1 MKTNNF
7 PRLRKNQNCTV
18 KLQEMSSKVSQK
30 RKDKNLWGNA
40 QEAMNCWWWC
50 EVFQPVWMSI
60 WRVLQKPKPGLPH
73 GKENMLDRDKD
84 VFSAIKK
91 MKSCYL
97 HKSAFCLGQVRCL
110 SIHNSILFLER
121 PQSELLALSWCLS
134 AFLNSRTRVL
144 TPLSCFVGS
153 THTCCQRIY
162 TEETHTLK

>member
-1 MKTNNF
+1 MSWRDPCALVVIAAISAINCKIKKKTS
-7 PRLRKNQNCTV
+7 L
-18 KLQEMSSKVSQK
+18 
-30 RKDKNLWGNA
+30 
-40 QEAMNCWWWC
+40 
-50 EVFQPVWMSI
+50 VFKSLIM
-60 WRVLQKPKPGLPH
+60 GE
-73 GKENMLDRDKD
+73 ENMLDIDKD

-162 TEETHTLK
+162 KEETHTLK

>member
-1 MKTNNF
+1 MFKSLI
-7 PRLRKNQNCTV
+7 R
-18 KLQEMSSKVSQK
+18 
-30 RKDKNLWGNA
+30 
-40 QEAMNCWWWC
+40 
-50 EVFQPVWMSI
+50 
-60 WRVLQKPKPGLPH
+60 

-144 TPLSCFVGS
+144 TPLCLYWNY
-153 THTCCQRIY
+153 THMLLKNIYRGDTHFKINTCIQFNPFQKHSHPDNVFLMYEC
-162 TEETHTLK
+162 

>member
-1 MKTNNF
+1 MSWRDPCASLLTAAISAI
-7 PRLRKNQNCTV
+7 NC
-18 KLQEMSSKVSQK
+18 K
-30 RKDKNLWGNA
+30 RKKKPSL
-40 QEAMNCWWWC
+40 
-50 EVFQPVWMSI
+50 VFKSLIM
-60 WRVLQKPKPGLPH
+60 GE
-73 GKENMLDRDKD
+73 ENMLDIDKD